1 MTWDEFL
8 ASARAIGNSAAEKLG
23 KATETAATQIK
34 IANAEAKLKAAYT
47 EFGKT
52 AYQHFTADDSDPQ
65 ILADQVKK
73 IAALQAEVQKLK
85 GE

>member
-1 MTWDEFL
+1 MTWEEFL
-8 ASARAIGNSAAEKLG
+8 ESARTVGSAAAQTIG
-23 KATETAATQIK
+23 KATDAAALRIK

-52 AYQHFTADDSDPQ
+52 AYLHFTADHSDPQ

-73 IAALQAEVQKLK
+73 IATLEANLQKLK
-85 GE
+85 EQ